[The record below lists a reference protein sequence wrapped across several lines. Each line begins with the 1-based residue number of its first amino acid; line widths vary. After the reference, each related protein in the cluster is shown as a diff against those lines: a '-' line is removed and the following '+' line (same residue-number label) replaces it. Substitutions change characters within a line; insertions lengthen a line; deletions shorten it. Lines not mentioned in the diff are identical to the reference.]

1 MCGQVNGITGIAG
14 CKNMNIESFN
24 RMERLKGSAWMAL
37 MASILLLSANNVLAC
52 STVAWTGGIEGNP
65 LPLGVSTN
73 PEGEKYESDC
83 GLTVDLAETTLPAF
97 VSTDAPSDES
107 IFSARFYFLA
117 SDLVINSGEVTLFR
131 ANNGQTPEVEVRV
144 GSSGSG
150 LELIAYYRDGGV
162 LTPHGAPQPLE
173 GVWHGV
179 ELTWSSDAVNGSFRI
194 SLDDFPPIVKND
206 LDNPDAVVNSVDF
219 GIVNAADVG
228 ANSKLVLDAFEMR
241 RTESVGLLPINEM
254 FGISTRSKT
263 ETGDNI
269 VIGGF
274 IVEGTTDKGVVIRG
288 RGPSV
293 GVGADLDFARLPDP
307 FIKLFEGPTQL
318 ETNDNWGTHPQSS
331 VIQNLGLEPGD
342 PLDSAIYRCLEPGPY
357 TVHLYD
363 VDNLL
368 GIGIV
373 EIFDADS
380 GTPYLF
386 GISTRSKVET
396 GDRISIGGFIVDGD
410 ALKQILI
417 RGRGPSMASSGL
429 DINTLLSD
437 PTMTLYDGSGT
448 IVYSNDDWQTQTAGN
463 ATEIADT
470 GIPPDDPAESAILI
484 DLEPGAY
491 TVHLKGVSDGS
502 GIGIVEIFDMTGG
515 SVAPQ

>member
-1 MCGQVNGITGIAG
+1 MCGQVNGITSIAG
-14 CKNMNIESFN
+14 CRAMNIEN
-24 RMERLKGSAWMAL
+24 VNCMERLKGSASIAL
-37 MASILLLSANNVLAC
+37 MAVILLLSANNVLAC
-52 STVAWTGGIEGNP
+52 SKAAWTGGGEGNP

-73 PEGEKYESDC
+73 PAGEKYESDC

-107 IFSARFYFLA
+107 TFSARFYFLA

-131 ANNGQTPEVEVRV
+131 AMNGETPEVEVRI

-162 LTPHGAPQPLE
+162 LTPHGPPEPIQ

-194 SLDDFPPIVKND
+194 SLDDFPPTVKND
-206 LDNPDAVVNSVDF
+206 LDNPNAVVNSVDF

-241 RTESVGLLPINEM
+241 RTEPVGLLPVNEM
-254 FGISTRSKT
+254 FGISTRSKS

-269 VIGGF
+269 IIGGF
-274 IVEGTTDKGVVIRG
+274 IVEGTTDKCVVIRG

-293 GVGADLDFARLPDP
+293 GVGLPLDFARLPNP
-307 FIKLFEGPTQL
+307 FITLFDGGAPI
-318 ETNDNWGTHPQSS
+318 ETNDDWGTHPQSS
-331 VIQNLGLEPGD
+331 VIENLGLEPGD

-363 VDNLL
+363 VANSP

-396 GDRISIGGFIVDGD
+396 DDRISIGGFIVEGD
-410 ALKQILI
+410 TTKQILI

-429 DINTLLSD
+429 DVNTLLSD
-437 PTMTLYDGSGT
+437 PTMTLFSGAT
-448 IVYSNDDWQTQTAGN
+448 PIYSNDDWQTQDAGN

-470 GIPPDDPAESAILI
+470 GIPPDDAAESAILM

-491 TVHLKGVSDGS
+491 TVHLKGVGNGT
-502 GIGIVEIFDMTGG
+502 GIGIVEVFDMTGG